1 MFQVSSTTLVCLK
14 WFCRLYQKQITIKPP
29 FGEYVLF
36 LPKLELPRSWKFQAV
51 FFGVGF
57 RVFPLVRIP
66 PSILGTWFFGDDQ
79 MFQDVRVSST
89 SSEASPLTVVVEFY
103 DVWFFQQQH
112 PLQKIQV
119 YGEIVVVVAV
129 VVVVVVVGLY
139 DVISTTFLL
148 LTLFYLLPVISFKV
162 HKAVKALVTHWFC
175 FFPFIGAP

>member
-1 MFQVSSTTLVCLK
+1 MFYFFPNWSYQEAENFRRFFSGWVSGFSPWWGFLHPFWVPDFLGMIRCFRMFGCLQL
-14 WFCRLYQKQITIKPP
+14 R
-29 FGEYVLF
+29 
-36 LPKLELPRSWKFQAV
+36 
-51 FFGVGF
+51 
-57 RVFPLVRIP
+57 
-66 PSILGTWFFGDDQ
+66 
-79 MFQDVRVSST
+79 

-129 VVVVVVVGLY
+129 VVVVVVVVVGLY

-175 FFPFIGAP
+175 LFPFIGAP